1 MNPPPTAASG
11 ADTCIGELWG
21 GLAAMLVALPSAIAF
36 GLLIYSPLGPAYAA
50 AGALAGIL
58 GTIAIGIVA
67 PIFGGTPRLISA
79 PCAPAAAVLS
89 ALVLEL
95 LSHSSPKAEGGLH
108 PDHILLLLTLVA
120 VLAGGLQ
127 FLFGTIGG
135 GRLIKYI
142 PYPVVAGYLSGVGV
156 LIFLS
161 QVPKLFGL
169 PKSATLWEGLSTPTL
184 WKAPGLVVG
193 VVTMIAMVLASRI
206 TRAVPA
212 PILGLLG
219 GIITYFGLSATYP
232 EMLILPGNP
241 LIIGPIS
248 GAGGSTWSAFVD
260 RWVAFKGLTLA
271 DLHLILI
278 PALTLAVLLSIDT
291 LKTCVVI
298 DALTRSRS
306 NSNQELIGQGLGN
319 LTAAFIGGMPGAGTM
334 GATLVNINSGG
345 ATRLSSIL
353 EGVFSMAAF
362 VALGGLVAWVPIAS
376 LAGILIVVAYRMVDP
391 NIFHLLRQKSTI
403 FDFVVVAAVIVTAV
417 VYNLIAAAGVGLGL
431 AILLFLREQIRGSVV
446 RRKSYGNQTFSK
458 KQRLPEETAVLEQKG
473 DRTTICELQGSLF
486 FGTTDQLFT
495 ELEGDLKTKRYVI
508 LDMRRVQSV
517 DFTATH
523 MLEQIEA
530 QLAERQGLLI
540 FTHLPPNLPT
550 GQDLQTYFDQV
561 GLVKPTRNVKIFTE
575 LDEALEWTEDRI
587 LEEEGLLQA
596 GQETPLNL
604 HEINL
609 FKGLDAETLRAL
621 ASCVEERSYE
631 PGQKVFQHGDK
642 GDEIFLI
649 RRGTIRIVLPLA
661 GGRQHHLVT
670 FGRGDFFGDMA
681 FIDHAAVRSA
691 DAVACAPTDLY
702 VILRARFD
710 KVALEYPLLDK
721 KVFWRLARA
730 LALRLRQTDAEL
742 RALEES

>member
-1 MNPPPTAASG
+1 
-11 ADTCIGELWG
+11 
-21 GLAAMLVALPSAIAF
+21 MLVALPSAIAF

-50 AGALAGIL
+50 VGAMAGIL

-67 PIFGGTPRLISA
+67 SIFGGTPRLISA
-79 PCAPAAAVLS
+79 PCAPAAAVMA

-95 LSHSSPKAEGGLH
+95 LNHTTSTTEGGLQ

-127 FLFGTIGG
+127 FLFGAIGG

-169 PKSATLWEGLSTPTL
+169 PKGTVLWEGLASPAL
-184 WKAPGLVVG
+184 WKTPGLIVG
-193 VVTMIAMVLASRI
+193 IVTMAVMVLASRI

-219 GIITYFGLSATYP
+219 GIITYFGLGATYP
-232 EMLILPGNP
+232 EMLTLSGNP
-241 LIIGPIS
+241 LVIGPIS
-248 GAGGSTWSAFVD
+248 GAGGNIVSAFVE
-260 RWVAFKGLTLA
+260 RWTAISGLTLA

-306 NSNQELIGQGLGN
+306 NSNRELIGQGLGN
-319 LTAAFIGGMPGAGTM
+319 LASAFTGGMPGAGQM

-345 ATRLSSIL
+345 KTRLSSIL
-353 EGVFSMAAF
+353 EGVFALGAF
-362 VALGGLVAWVPIAS
+362 ALFGGLVAWVPIAG

-403 FDFVVVAAVIVTAV
+403 FDFIVVAAVVVTAV
-417 VYNLIAAAGVGLGL
+417 AYNLIAAAGVGLGL
-431 AILLFLREQIRGSVV
+431 AILLFLREQIRGTVV
-446 RRKSYGNQTFSK
+446 RRKSYGSHTFSK
-458 KQRLPEETAVLEQKG
+458 KRRLPEETAVLEQKG
-473 DRTTICELQGSLF
+473 DQTTICELQGSLF

-495 ELEGDLKTKRYVI
+495 ELETDLKTRKYVI

-523 MLEQIEA
+523 LLDQIEA
-530 QLAERQGLLI
+530 RLAERKGTLI
-540 FTHLPPNLPT
+540 FSALPPNLPT

-561 GLVKPTRNVKIFTE
+561 GLVKPTRSVKVFAE
-575 LDEALEWTEDRI
+575 LDDALEWTEDRI
-587 LEEEGLLQA
+587 LEEAGLLQA
-596 GQETPLNL
+596 GLETPLNL
-604 HEINL
+604 SEINL
-609 FKGLDAETLRAL
+609 LKGFDADTLGAL

-631 PGQKVFQHGDK
+631 TGQKVFRHGDQ
-642 GDEIFLI
+642 GDEIYLI
-649 RRGTIRIVLPLA
+649 RRGTVRIVLPLT

-681 FIDHAAVRSA
+681 FIDHAVRSA
-691 DAVACAPTDLY
+691 DAMACALTDIY
-702 VILRARFD
+702 IISRARFD
-710 KVALEYPLLDK
+710 KVAVDHPFLDK

-730 LALRLRQTDAEL
+730 LAIRLRQTDAEL

>member
-1 MNPPPTAASG
+1 MTPVASAPSGG
-11 ADTCIGELWG
+11 AHRAGEIWG

-36 GLLIYSPLGPAYAA
+36 GLLIYLPLGPAYAA
-50 AGALAGIL
+50 VGAMAGIL

-95 LSHSSPKAEGGLH
+95 GTLQ

-120 VLAGGLQ
+120 LLAGGLQ

-161 QVPKLFGL
+161 QVPKLIGL
-169 PKSATLWEGLSTPTL
+169 PKGTALWEGLSSPAL
-184 WKAPGLVVG
+184 WKTPGLIVG
-193 VVTMIAMVLASRI
+193 IVTMAVMVLASRI

-219 GIITYFGLSATYP
+219 GILTYFGLGTAYP
-232 EMLILPGNP
+232 EMLTLSGNP
-241 LIIGPIS
+241 LVIGPIS
-248 GAGGSTWSAFVD
+248 GAGGNLWTAFMD
-260 RWVAFKGLTLA
+260 RWTALGGLSPA

-306 NSNQELIGQGLGN
+306 NSNRELIGQGLGN
-319 LTAAFIGGMPGAGTM
+319 LASAFTGGMPGAGTM

-353 EGVFSMAAF
+353 EGVFSLVVF
-362 VALGGLVAWVPIAS
+362 LLLGGLVAWVPIAG

-391 NIFHLLRQKSTI
+391 NIFHLLKQKSTT
-403 FDFVVVAAVIVTAV
+403 FDFVVVAAVVVTAI

-431 AILLFLREQIRGSVV
+431 AILLFLREQIRGTVV
-446 RRKSYGNQTFSK
+446 RRKAYGNQIFSK
-458 KQRLPEETAVLEQKG
+458 KQRLPEEVAVLEQKG
-473 DRTTICELQGSLF
+473 AQTAICELQGSLF

-495 ELEGDLKTKRYVI
+495 ELEADLKTKKYVI

-523 MLEQIEA
+523 LLDQIEA
-530 QLAERQGLLI
+530 QLAERKGTLI
-540 FTHLPPNLPT
+540 FSHLPPNLPT
-550 GQDLQTYFDQV
+550 GQDLQSYFDQV
-561 GLVKPTRNVKIFTE
+561 GLVKPTRSVKIFDE
-575 LDEALEWTEDRI
+575 LDDALEWTEDRI
-587 LEEEGLLQA
+587 LEDAGLLQT
-596 GQETPLNL
+596 GQETPLKL
-604 HEINL
+604 PEINL
-609 FKGLDAETLRAL
+609 VKGFDADTLAAL
-621 ASCVEERSYE
+621 TSCIEERAYE
-631 PGQKVFQHGDK
+631 PGQKVFQHGDT

-649 RRGTIRIVLPLA
+649 RRGTVRIVLPLA
-661 GGRQHHLVT
+661 GGRQHHIVT

-681 FIDHAAVRSA
+681 FIDHAMRSA
-691 DAVACAPTDLY
+691 DAVACAPTDIY
-702 VILRARFD
+702 VISRARFD
-710 KVALEYPLLDK
+710 KVAMDHPFLDK

-730 LALRLRQTDAEL
+730 LAIRLRQTDAEL

>member
-1 MNPPPTAASG
+1 
-11 ADTCIGELWG
+11 
-21 GLAAMLVALPSAIAF
+21 MLVALPSAIAF
-36 GLLIYSPLGPAYAA
+36 GLLIYLPLGPAYAA
-50 AGALAGIL
+50 VGAMAGIL

-95 LSHSSPKAEGGLH
+95 DALQ

-120 VLAGGLQ
+120 LLAGGLQ

-169 PKSATLWEGLSTPTL
+169 PKDTALWEGLASPAL
-184 WKAPGLVVG
+184 WKAPGLIVG
-193 VVTMIAMVLASRI
+193 IVTMAVMVLASQI

-219 GIITYFGLSATYP
+219 GLLAYFGLGTAYP
-232 EMLILPGNP
+232 EMLTLSGNP
-241 LIIGPIS
+241 LVIGPIS
-248 GAGGSTWSAFVD
+248 GAGGDMGTAVMD
-260 RWVAFKGLTLA
+260 RWTALGGLSPA

-306 NSNQELIGQGLGN
+306 NSNRELIGQGLGN
-319 LTAAFIGGMPGAGTM
+319 LASAFTGGMPGAGTM

-353 EGVFSMAAF
+353 EGVFSLVVF
-362 VALGGLVAWVPIAS
+362 LLLGGLVAWVPIAG

-391 NIFHLLRQKSTI
+391 NIFHLLKQKSTT
-403 FDFVVVAAVIVTAV
+403 FDFVVVAAVVVTAI

-431 AILLFLREQIRGSVV
+431 AILLFLREQIRGTVV
-446 RRKSYGNQTFSK
+446 RRKAYGNQTFSK
-458 KQRLPEETAVLEQKG
+458 KQRLPEEVAVLEQKG
-473 DRTTICELQGSLF
+473 AQTAICELQGSLF

-495 ELEGDLKTKRYVI
+495 ELEADLKTKKYVI

-523 MLEQIEA
+523 LLDQIEA
-530 QLAERQGLLI
+530 QLAERKGTLI
-540 FTHLPPNLPT
+540 FSHLPPNLPT

-561 GLVKPTRNVKIFTE
+561 GLVKPTRSVKIFDE
-575 LDEALEWTEDRI
+575 LDDALEWTEDRI
-587 LEEEGLLQA
+587 LEDAGLLQA

-604 HEINL
+604 QEINL
-609 FKGLDAETLRAL
+609 VKGFDADTLTAL
-621 ASCVEERSYE
+621 ASCIEERAYE
-631 PGQKVFQHGDK
+631 PGQKVFQHGDT

-649 RRGTIRIVLPLA
+649 RRGTVRIVLPLA
-661 GGRQHHLVT
+661 GGRQHHIVT

-681 FIDHAAVRSA
+681 FIDHAMRSA
-691 DAVACAPTDLY
+691 DAVACAPTDIY
-702 VILRARFD
+702 VISRARFD
-710 KVALEYPLLDK
+710 KVAVDHPFLDK

-730 LALRLRQTDAEL
+730 LAIRLRQTDAEL

>member
-1 MNPPPTAASG
+1 MTPVAS
-11 ADTCIGELWG
+11 AIPSGEHRAGEIWG

-36 GLLIYSPLGPAYAA
+36 GLLIYSPLGPDYAA
-50 AGALAGIL
+50 QGAMAGIL
-58 GTIAIGIVA
+58 GTIAIGLVA

-79 PCAPAAAVLS
+79 PCAPAAAVMS

-95 LSHSSPKAEGGLH
+95 LNHTSPKADGGLQ

-120 VLAGGLQ
+120 VLSGGLQ

-169 PKSATLWEGLSTPTL
+169 PKGTPLWDGFASPAL
-184 WKAPGLVVG
+184 WKTSGLIVG
-193 VVTMIAMVLASRI
+193 IVTMIVMALASRI
-206 TRAVPA
+206 TRAVPSA
-212 PILGLLG
+212 ILGLLA
-219 GIITYFGLSATYP
+219 GILAYFGLSPFYP
-232 EMLILPGNP
+232 ELLSVTGNP
-241 LIIGPIS
+241 LVIGPIS
-248 GAGGSTWSAFVD
+248 GTGSVSLGALMDRWSAITT
-260 RWVAFKGLTLA
+260 LTFA

-278 PALTLAVLLSIDT
+278 PALTLSVLLSIDT

-306 NSNQELIGQGLGN
+306 NSNRELIGQGLGN
-319 LTAAFIGGMPGAGTM
+319 LASAFTGGMPGAGQM

-345 ATRLSSIL
+345 TTRLSSIL
-353 EGVFSMAAF
+353 EGVFALVAF
-362 VALGGLVAWVPIAS
+362 ALLGGLVAWVPIAG

-403 FDFVVVAAVIVTAV
+403 FDFVVVTAV
-417 VYNLIAAAGVGLGL
+417 VVTAISYNLIAAAGVGLGL

-446 RRKSYGNQTFSK
+446 RRKTYGNQTFSK
-458 KQRLPEETAVLEQKG
+458 KRRLPEETAVLEQKG
-473 DRTTICELQGSLF
+473 DQTAICELQGSLF

-495 ELEGDLKTKRYVI
+495 ELESDLKTKKYVI

-530 QLAERQGLLI
+530 HLAARKGLLI

-561 GLVKPTRNVKIFTE
+561 GLVKPSRNVKIFEE
-575 LDEALEWTEDRI
+575 LDDALEWTEDRI
-587 LEEEGLLQA
+587 LEEAGLLQA
-596 GQETPLNL
+596 GQEAPLNL

-609 FKGLDAETLRAL
+609 FKGFDAETLRAL

-631 PGQKVFQHGDK
+631 AGQKVFKHGDD

-649 RRGTIRIVLPLA
+649 RRGTVRIVMPLA

-691 DAVACAPTDLY
+691 DAVAGAPTDLY

-710 KVALEYPLLDK
+710 TVGMAYPLMDK

-730 LALRLRQTDAEL
+730 LAIRLRQTDAEL

>member
-1 MNPPPTAASG
+1 MTPTTISATAVDSR
-11 ADTCIGELWG
+11 IGEIWG

-36 GLLIYSPLGPAYAA
+36 GLLIYSPLGPAYTAV
-50 AGALAGIL
+50 GAMAGIL

-79 PCAPAAAVLS
+79 PCAPAAAVMS

-95 LSHSSPKAEGGLH
+95 FSHSAPKAEGGLQ

-127 FLFGTIGG
+127 FLFGAIGG

-142 PYPVVAGYLSGVGV
+142 PYPVVAGYLSGVGA

-169 PKSATLWEGLSTPTL
+169 PKGTALWEGLTSPAL
-184 WKAPGLVVG
+184 WKTPGLIVG
-193 VVTMIAMVLASRI
+193 IVTMAVMVLASRI

-219 GIITYFGLSATYP
+219 GIVTYFGLSTAYP
-232 EMLILPGNP
+232 EMLTLSGNP
-241 LIIGPIS
+241 LVIGPIS
-248 GAGGSTWSAFVD
+248 GAGGNMWSAFVD
-260 RWVAFKGLTLA
+260 RWASISGLPLA
-271 DLHLILI
+271 DLHLIFI

-306 NSNQELIGQGLGN
+306 NSNRELIGQGLGN
-319 LTAAFIGGMPGAGTM
+319 LASAFTGGMPGAGTM

-353 EGVFSMAAF
+353 EGVFSLAALVLF
-362 VALGGLVAWVPIAS
+362 GGLVAWVPIAG

-391 NIFHLLRQKSTI
+391 NIFHLLKQKSTI
-403 FDFVVVAAVIVTAV
+403 FDFVVVAAVVVTAIA
-417 VYNLIAAAGVGLGL
+417 YNLIAAAGVGLGL
-431 AILLFLREQIRGSVV
+431 AILLFLREQIRGTVV

-458 KQRLPEETAVLEQKG
+458 KQRLPEEVAVLEQKG
-473 DRTTICELQGSLF
+473 TQTTICELQGSLF

-495 ELEGDLKTKRYVI
+495 ELEADLKTKKYVI

-561 GLVKPTRNVKIFTE
+561 GLVKPSRNVKIFDE
-575 LDEALEWTEDRI
+575 LDDALEWTEDRI
-587 LEEEGLLQA
+587 LEEAGLLQA

-604 HEINL
+604 YEINL
-609 FKGLDAETLRAL
+609 LKGFDPETLRAL

-631 PGQKVFQHGDK
+631 TGQKVFQHGNA
-642 GDEIFLI
+642 GDEIYLI
-649 RRGTIRIVLPLA
+649 RRGTVRIVLPLA

-710 KVALEYPLLDK
+710 KVAMEHPLLDR
-721 KVFWRLARA
+721 KVFWRLSRA
-730 LALRLRQTDAEL
+730 LAIRLRQTDAEL

>member
-1 MNPPPTAASG
+1 
-11 ADTCIGELWG
+11 
-21 GLAAMLVALPSAIAF
+21 MLVALPSAIAF

-50 AGALAGIL
+50 TGAMAGIL

-67 PIFGGTPRLISA
+67 STFGGTPRLISA
-79 PCAPAAAVLS
+79 PCAPAAAVMS

-95 LSHSSPKAEGGLH
+95 LTHTTPNTGGGLQ
-108 PDHILLLLTLVA
+108 PEHILLLLMLVA

-127 FLFGTIGG
+127 FLFGAIGG

-156 LIFLS
+156 LIFVS

-169 PKSATLWEGLSTPTL
+169 PKGTALWEGLTSPTL
-184 WKAPGLVVG
+184 WKAPGLLVG
-193 VVTMIAMVLASRI
+193 LITMAVMVLASRI
-206 TRAVPA
+206 TRAIPA

-219 GIITYFGLSATYP
+219 GIITYFGLSMTYP
-232 EMLILPGNP
+232 EMLTLSGNP

-248 GAGGSTWSAFVD
+248 GAGGNIWGAFTN
-260 RWVAFKGLTLA
+260 RGTAISGLTLA
-271 DLHLILI
+271 DLHLILL

-306 NSNQELIGQGLGN
+306 DSNRELIGQGLGN
-319 LTAAFIGGMPGAGTM
+319 LASAFSGGMPGAGQM

-345 ATRLSSIL
+345 KTRLSSIL
-353 EGVFSMAAF
+353 EGVFALGAF
-362 VALGGLVAWVPIAS
+362 ALFGGLVAWVPIAG

-391 NIFHLLRQKSTI
+391 HIFDLLKQKSTV
-403 FDFVVVAAVIVTAV
+403 FDFVVVAAVVVTAIA
-417 VYNLIAAAGVGLGL
+417 YNLIAAAGVGLGL

-446 RRKSYGNQTFSK
+446 RRKSCGSQTFSK
-458 KQRLPEETAVLEQKG
+458 KQRLPEEMAVLEQKG
-473 DRTTICELQGSLF
+473 EQTTICELQGSLF

-495 ELEGDLKTKRYVI
+495 ELEADLKAKKYVI

-523 MLEQIEA
+523 MLDQIEA
-530 QLAERQGLLI
+530 QLAERKGTLI
-540 FTHLPPNLPT
+540 FSHLPPNLPT
-550 GQDLQTYFDQV
+550 GQDLQKYFDQV
-561 GLVKPTRNVKIFTE
+561 GLVKPSRSVKIFDE
-575 LDEALEWTEDRI
+575 LDDALEWTEDRI
-587 LEEEGLLQA
+587 LEAEGLLQA

-609 FKGLDAETLRAL
+609 LKGFDEDTLRAL
-621 ASCVEERSYE
+621 ATCVEERSYE
-631 PGQKVFQHGDK
+631 TGQKVFQHGDQ
-642 GDEIFLI
+642 GDEIYLI
-649 RRGTIRIVLPLA
+649 RRGIVRIVLPLA

-681 FIDHAAVRSA
+681 FIDHTAVRSA

-702 VILRARFD
+702 VILRERFD
-710 KVALEYPLLDK
+710 KVAMDHPFLDK
-721 KVFWRLARA
+721 KVFWRLSRA
-730 LALRLRQTDAEL
+730 LAIRLRQADAEL
-742 RALEES
+742 QALEES

>member
-1 MNPPPTAASG
+1 MTPVASAISG
-11 ADTCIGELWG
+11 GEHRSGEIWG

-36 GLLIYSPLGPAYAA
+36 GLLIYSPLGPDYAA
-50 AGALAGIL
+50 QGAMAGIL
-58 GTIAIGIVA
+58 GTIAIGLVA

-79 PCAPAAAVLS
+79 PCAPAAAVMA

-95 LSHSSPKAEGGLH
+95 LNHTSPKAGDSLQ

-120 VLAGGLQ
+120 VLSGGLQ

-169 PKSATLWEGLSTPTL
+169 PQGTHLWDGLASPAL
-184 WKAPGLVVG
+184 WKTPGLIVG
-193 VVTMIAMVLASRI
+193 IVTMLVMALASKI
-206 TRAVPA
+206 TRAVPSA
-212 PILGLLG
+212 ILGLLA
-219 GIITYFGLSATYP
+219 GILAYFGLSPFYP
-232 EMLILPGNP
+232 ELLSVTGNP
-241 LIIGPIS
+241 LVIGPIGGTGS
-248 GAGGSTWSAFVD
+248 VSLGALTDRWSAITT
-260 RWVAFKGLTLA
+260 LTFA

-278 PALTLAVLLSIDT
+278 PALTLSVLLSIDT
-291 LKTCVVI
+291 LKTCVVV

-306 NSNQELIGQGLGN
+306 NSNRELIGQGLGN
-319 LTAAFIGGMPGAGTM
+319 LASAFTGGMPGAGQM

-345 ATRLSSIL
+345 TTRLSSIL
-353 EGVFSMAAF
+353 EGVFSLAAF
-362 VALGGLVAWVPIAS
+362 ALLGGLVAWVPIAG

-391 NIFHLLRQKSTI
+391 NIFHLLRQQSTI
-403 FDFVVVAAVIVTAV
+403 FDFVVVAAVVVTAIA
-417 VYNLIAAAGVGLGL
+417 YNLIAAAGVGLGL

-446 RRKSYGNQTFSK
+446 RRKTYGNQTFSK
-458 KQRLPEETAVLEQKG
+458 KQRLPEEVTVLEKNG
-473 DRTTICELQGSLF
+473 DRTAICELQGSLF

-495 ELEGDLKTKRYVI
+495 ELESDLKTRKYVI

-530 QLAERQGLLI
+530 HLAARKGLLI

-561 GLVKPTRNVKIFTE
+561 GLVKPSRNVKVFEE
-575 LDEALEWTEDRI
+575 LDEALEWTEDRT
-587 LEEEGLLQA
+587 LEEAGLLQA
-596 GQETPLNL
+596 EQAAPLNL

-609 FKGLDAETLRAL
+609 FKGFDAETLRAL

-631 PGQKVFQHGDK
+631 PGQKVFKHGDA

-649 RRGTIRIVLPLA
+649 RRGTVRIVMPLA

-691 DAVACAPTDLY
+691 DAVADAPTDLY

-710 KVALEYPLLDK
+710 AVGMAYPLMDK